1 MKFSEFV
8 DVEVIDENESYT
20 TYDVHGPEKIV
31 ERIAKSVNFVEEGD
45 TK

>member
-1 MKFSEFV
+1 MLKSLMRMKV
-8 DVEVIDENESYT
+8 YT